1 MPKPN
6 AYSDFAHLKDNNLLA
21 FVLSLGND
29 GEQESEAAAKGRAK
43 AEEAKKLAKLQN
55 LKTESG
61 EKISQAQK
69 QQLVKMMQRCAL
81 RARALYPA
89 RALRASARA

>member
-29 GEQESEAAAKGRAK
+29 GEQESEAAAKNRAK
-43 AEEAKKLAKLQN
+43 AEEAKRK
-55 LKTESG
+55 E
-61 EKISQAQK
+61 EKA
-69 QQLVKMMQRCAL
+69 CA
-81 RARALYPA
+81 
-89 RALRASARA
+89 

>member
-29 GEQESEAAAKGRAK
+29 GEQESIEGINVNVRSAFTVAFTFRSAFLALNAAANACER
-43 AEEAKKLAKLQN
+43 
-55 LKTESG
+55 ESMRG
-61 EKISQAQK
+61 
-69 QQLVKMMQRCAL
+69 CA
-81 RARALYPA
+81 RGVR
-89 RALRASARA
+89 

>member
-1 MPKPN
+1 M
-6 AYSDFAHLKDNNLLA
+6 
-21 FVLSLGND
+21 
-29 GEQESEAAAKGRAK
+29 QESEAAAKNRAK

-69 QQLVKMMQRCAL
+69 QQLVKMMQR
-81 RARALYPA
+81 
-89 RALRASARA
+89 